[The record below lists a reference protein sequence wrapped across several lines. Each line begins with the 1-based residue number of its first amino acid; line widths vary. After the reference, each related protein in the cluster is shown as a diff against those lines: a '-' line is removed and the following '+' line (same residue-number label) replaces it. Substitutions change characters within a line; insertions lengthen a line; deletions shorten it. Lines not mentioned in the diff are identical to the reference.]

1 MINYFPPAVIFILGS
16 FLVPFL
22 KGHVKSAYMLL
33 LPVFV
38 FISLL
43 NLSEGTYWV
52 VSFLEYELI
61 LGKVDKLS
69 LAFGYIFTIISF
81 IATLY
86 AIRVKDDGQHVSA
99 FLYASGALGVVFAGD
114 LISLFVFWEVMAVT
128 AAYLVWAGRTKAASA
143 AGLRYL
149 IVHIFGGFLL
159 LIGIIINVANTGSI
173 EFGYIGLDNLA
184 SWLIFLGFG
193 INCAFPILHAWLP
206 DAYPEATFSGTIF
219 LSAFTTKT
227 TVYVLARSFPGTE
240 LLIWIGALMT
250 VFPIF
255 YAVIE
260 NNLRRVLSYSL
271 INQVGF
277 MVIGVGIGTSL
288 SLNGTVA
295 HAFAH
300 ILYKALLFMSMG
312 AVLHQTGKI
321 NATDLGGLYKTM
333 PITTV
338 LCIIGAATSAGFPLT
353 SGFVTKSMIVS
364 ASGHEGLTIIWLTLM
379 FASAGV
385 VFHSGV
391 KVPFFAFFAADSGIR
406 TKEPPLNM
414 LIAMGIAAFLCIFIG
429 VFPSTLYSILPYPV
443 DYKPYT
449 GAHVIDMLQLLFFS
463 ALAFTLLM
471 RSGLYPAEM
480 RCTNLDADWFYRKGA
495 KAFMWFISNPMSWLS
510 TKVNKVVYD
519 IIPNSLIWAVKNP
532 SAVIRIASDT
542 LLLQF
547 SGSDKSAEI
556 EKRLKKEK
564 DIYPGNINI
573 YRPVGLTVL
582 LITLFLLVYLL
593 VYYLQSG

>member
-1 MINYFPPAVIFILGS
+1 MINFLPPAAIFIIGS
-16 FLVPFL
+16 VLIPFL
-22 KGHVKSAYMLL
+22 KGQVKSAYMLL
-33 LPVFV
+33 LPILVG
-38 FISLL
+38 ISLL

-52 VSFLEYELI
+52 VNFLEYELV

-69 LAFGYIFTIISF
+69 LAFGYIFTLISF

-86 AIRVKDDGQHVSA
+86 AIRVKDDGQHVAA

-114 LISLFVFWEVMAVT
+114 LISLFIFWEIMAVT
-128 AAYLVWAGRTKAASA
+128 AGYLIWAGRTKAASS

-149 IVHIFGGFLL
+149 LVHIFGGLL
-159 LIGIIINVANTGSI
+159 LLMGIILNVANTGSI
-173 EFGYIGLDNLA
+173 EFGYIGLDSLA

-206 DAYPEATFSGTIF
+206 DAYPEATFSGTVF

-227 TVYVLARSFPGTE
+227 TIYVLARSFPGTE

-260 NNLRRVLSYSL
+260 NDLRRVLSYSL

-277 MVIGVGIGTSL
+277 MTIGVGIGTAL

-321 NATDLGGLYKTM
+321 RATDLGGLYKTM
-333 PITTV
+333 PLTTIF
-338 LCIIGAATSAGFPLT
+338 CIIGAASISGFPLT

-364 ASGHEGLTIIWLTLM
+364 ASGHEGLTIVWFALI

-385 VFHSGV
+385 FHHSGI
-391 KVPFFAFFAADSGIR
+391 KIPFFAFFSHDSGIR

-429 VFPSTLYSILPYPV
+429 VFPDTLYSILPFPV

-480 RCTNLDADWFYRKGA
+480 RATNLDADWFYRMGA
-495 KAFMWFISNPMSWLS
+495 KAFMWFISNPMAWLS
-510 TKVNKVVYD
+510 AKLNKFVYD
-519 IIPNSLIWAVKNP
+519 TVPNSLIWAAKNP
-532 SAVIRIASDT
+532 YAVMRIASDT

-547 SGSDKSAEI
+547 TNNKVEI
-556 EKRLKKEK
+556 EQRIKKEK
-564 DIYPGNINI
+564 DTYPGNINI

-582 LITLFLLVYLL
+582 LMTLFLLVYLL
-593 VYYLQSG
+593 IFYLS